1 MYSSTVSKDP
11 IAALALGETYGV
23 RGQFAAAVR
32 YLDQSIALTPSVWA
46 GHFFKAWVFVNQ
58 DRGTARAWEVV
69 RAAAG
74 QVIDPG
80 LLRMRANLRRMD
92 RDYGAAAA
100 IAEIAPSSDMVAG
113 ERWEMHY
120 LAGQDALA
128 RTWAD
133 SARRVHESTL
143 RSRPNYGTH
152 ARLGAVYAV
161 LGRTADAI
169 REAERAKELLPMTVD
184 ALDGTKVL
192 WTAARTYL
200 LVGRV
205 EDAIDHLETL
215 AAAPF
220 RLGIPPLELDPIWDP
235 IRDHHR
241 FQALLAK
248 YRT

>member
-1 MYSSTVSKDP
+1 M
-11 IAALALGETYGV
+11 ALALGETYGI
-23 RGQFAAAVR
+23 RGQFVAAVR
-32 YLDQSIALTPSVWA
+32 YLDQAIALTPSVWF
-46 GHFFKAWVFVNQ
+46 GHFSKAWVFVNQ

-69 RAAAG
+69 RAAAE
-74 QVIDPG
+74 QVIHPG
-80 LLRMRANLRRMD
+80 LSSMRANLHRLD

-100 IAEIAPSSDMVAG
+100 IAEVAPPFEMVAG

-143 RSRPNYGTH
+143 RSRPRDYETH

-169 REAERAKELLPMTVD
+169 REAERAKELIPMTVD
-184 ALDGTKVL
+184 AVDGTKVL

-200 LVGRV
+200 LVGQV

-215 AAAPF
+215 LAAPF

-235 IRDHHR
+235 IRDHPR
-241 FQALLAK
+241 FQRLLLAK
-248 YRT
+248 Q

>member
-1 MYSSTVSKDP
+1 M
-11 IAALALGETYGV
+11 ALGLGETYGV

-32 YLDQSIALTPSVWA
+32 YLDQAIALTPSVLL
-46 GHFFKAWVFVNQ
+46 GHSWKAWVYVHE

-69 RAAAG
+69 RAAAEH
-74 QVIDPG
+74 VIDPG
-80 LLRMRANLRRMD
+80 LSRMRANLHRLD

-100 IAEIAPSSDMVAG
+100 IAEVAPAFQMVAG

-120 LAGQDALA
+120 LAGQDALT

-143 RSRPNYGTH
+143 LSRPRDYETH
-152 ARLGAVYAV
+152 AHLGAVYAV

-169 REAERAKELLPMTVD
+169 REAERAKEILPMTVD
-184 ALDGTKVL
+184 ALDGTRVL
-192 WTAARTYL
+192 WNAARTYL
-200 LVGRV
+200 LVGQV

-215 AAAPF
+215 VAAPF
-220 RLGIPPLELDPIWDP
+220 QLEIPPLELDPIWDP

-248 YRT
+248 YKN